1 MSYKEDEKH
10 QYTMINKDH
19 DEEWNAPNGETVL
32 NRETVLNFDNPN
44 NMGKLNNVTY
54 DDSYDI
60 TRLDYA
66 WFPILKKSLQ
76 NGNLSQ
82 RSQDG
87 VPLVRVTSDADDT
100 VDYVPSS
107 DRPLSSFDEIDARGS
122 FNAQELERDL
132 RQMQRHELGK
142 SIDALR

>member
-1 MSYKEDEKH
+1 MNSKENLKHDYK
-10 QYTMINKDH
+10 MIKNAQ
-19 DEEWNAPNGETVL
+19 EWPTPNGETVL
-32 NRETVLNFDNPN
+32 NFENPN
-44 NMGKLNNVTY
+44 NTEMPPKMEC

-60 TRLDYA
+60 AKLDYL
-66 WFPILKKSLQ
+66 WYPLLRKNLQ

-87 VPLVRVTSDADDT
+87 VPLVRVASEADDT

-122 FNAQELERDL
+122 FNAQDLERDL
-132 RQMQRHELGK
+132 RQMQRRELGK
-142 SIDALR
+142 

>member
-1 MSYKEDEKH
+1 MSNKKDEKH
-10 QYTMINKDH
+10 EYTMINNDH
-19 DEEWNAPNGETVL
+19 EEWNLTHGNTVLNGETVL
-32 NRETVLNFDNPN
+32 HFDNPN
-44 NMGKLNNVTY
+44 DMRRKSNVIQ

-60 TRLDYA
+60 TRLDHA
-66 WFPILKKSLQ
+66 WFPILKKNLQ
-76 NGNLSQ
+76 NGAISQ

-107 DRPLSSFDEIDARGS
+107 DRPLSSVDEIDARGS

-132 RQMQRHELGK
+132 RQMRRHELGNFK
-142 SIDALR
+142 PN